1 MNVIITKKV
10 YNYLA
15 RHLVVTD
22 LGIQLGIKV
31 SVWDESSII
40 KYLLNRVYF
49 SEPIKME

>member
-1 MNVIITKKV
+1 MNVIIKKV

-22 LGIQLGIKV
+22 LGIQLETKI

-49 SEPIKME
+49 SEPLVME